1 MLDRRVKELS
11 GGVERTHMFHS
22 ERVLTCVSEA
32 SKDKDAPQRLAGEDN
47 RQILTETQQEFKMDL
62 PTNHE
67 IADVTEKRWLYVD
80 IVAGMLQH

>member
-32 SKDKDAPQRLAGEDN
+32 SKDKDAPQRLAGEG
-47 RQILTETQQEFKMDL
+47 QPPDL
-62 PTNHE
+62 DRDTARVQDGF
-67 IADVTEKRWLYVD
+67 ADKP
-80 IVAGMLQH
+80 